1 MVATAPSAVV
11 VQGSE
16 VSGGTLSRMYS
27 AEVRKVRSESGRLTN
42 TTYSSRYF
50 TDEVPEHEIPKGS
63 MPARAAFQL
72 IDDELNLDGN
82 PVLNLASFV
91 TTWMEPEAQQLAT
104 ETLNRNFV
112 DQDEYPQTE
121 EIHHRTISMIGRLF
135 NTPLECQPCGTATI
149 GSSEAIMLGL
159 LAHKWSWRKR
169 RGDDSAKPNVVFGAD
184 VHTCW
189 EKFTRYFEVEERV
202 IPLTPDRH
210 TIGPD
215 EVEPLID
222 ENTIAVGAILGTT
235 FTGQID
241 EIEAIDE
248 LLRRVKEEKGWD
260 IPIHVDAASGGFIA
274 PFSYPEVKWDFRLE
288 QVRSINVSNHKFG
301 LVYPGMGT
309 VVFRDIETVPE
320 ELVFKIN
327 YLGGEMANY
336 SLNFSRASNAVLLQY
351 YNFLR
356 LGREGYERIV
366 ANLMENAGRL
376 EATLTAS
383 GRFELL
389 NDARYLPV
397 VVVQATEKDGG
408 VDVFELSERLRERGW
423 IVPAYTLPPN
433 AESVSVLRMVVKE
446 NFSRDMADML
456 SEDIDAAL
464 AKLAG
469 KPSPQT
475 DAAGGT
481 QRRIC

>member
-1 MVATAPSAVV
+1 M
-11 VQGSE
+11 
-16 VSGGTLSRMYS
+16 
-27 AEVRKVRSESGRLTN
+27 RKVRREAGRLTN

-50 TDEVPEHEIPKGS
+50 IDEVPAHKVPAES
-63 MPARAAFQL
+63 MPARAAYQL
-72 IDDELNLDGN
+72 IHDELNLDGN
-82 PVLNLASFV
+82 PALNLASFV

-121 EIHHRTISMIGRLF
+121 EIHQRVISMIGDLF
-135 NTPLECQPCGTATI
+135 NAPAEGEPCGTATI

-159 LAHKWSWRKR
+159 LAHKWSWRKK

-189 EKFTRYFEVEERV
+189 EKFTKYFDVEQRV
-202 IPLTPDRH
+202 IPLTPERH
-210 TIGPD
+210 VIGPE
-215 EVEPLID
+215 EVEPLLD

-248 LLRRVKEEKGWD
+248 LLRRVKQEKGWD

-274 PFSYPEVKWDFRLE
+274 PFAYPDLKWDFRLE
-288 QVRSINVSNHKFG
+288 HVRSINVSNHKFG
-301 LVYPGMGT
+301 LVYPGMGS
-309 VVFRDIETVPE
+309 VVFRDMDTVPE
-320 ELVFKIN
+320 ELVFKIT
-327 YLGGEMANY
+327 YLGGEMPNY

-356 LGREGYERIV
+356 LGREGYVRI
-366 ANLMENAGRL
+366 ASNLMENAGRL
-376 EATLTAS
+376 EKALTDT

-397 VVVQATEKDGG
+397 VVVKPTDRDGG

-423 IVPAYTLPPN
+423 IVPAYPLPPN

-456 SEDIDAAL
+456 GKDVRAAL
-464 AKLAG
+464 AKTDGRSASKAG
-469 KPSPQT
+469 ETTGK
-475 DAAGGT
+475 